1 MAETLFDEP
10 ARILRRQRALG
21 RESQP
26 FLAERI
32 LGEWLERLA
41 PVSRRF
47 ARVLVTGL
55 PPALQS
61 QLTGVGEDVRFA
73 PGIDALAEEEPASLD
88 LILVMGEL
96 DSRDE
101 LPLLLR
107 IIASRLAPG
116 GLLAGA
122 LPGGQ
127 SLPALRSALHAA
139 DREGG
144 AFAARM
150 HPRIEAGALATL
162 LGEAGLSDAVVD
174 VDRLTVRYRSLDR
187 LIADL
192 RDHGATNVLL
202 ARPRRA
208 MGKAALQVARS
219 TFLAMGDGQA
229 TSEQVEILHFA
240 GWAPRNGQTA

>member
-1 MAETLFDEP
+1 MAETFFDEP
-10 ARILRRQRALG
+10 ARIARRERALG
-21 RESQP
+21 REPRP

-47 ARVLVTGL
+47 DRVLVTGI
-55 PPALQS
+55 PSALQA
-61 QLTGVGEDVRFA
+61 QLAGVGGDVRFA
-73 PGIDALAEEEPASLD
+73 GGIDALAGEEPESLD

-96 DSRDE
+96 DCRDE

-122 LPGGQ
+122 VPGGQ
-127 SLPALRSALHAA
+127 SLPMLRAALHAA
-139 DREGG
+139 DREAG

-150 HPRIEAGALATL
+150 HPRIEPGALATL
-162 LGEAGLSDAVVD
+162 LGEAGLRDAVVD
-174 VDRLTVRYRSLDR
+174 VDRLTLRYRSLDR
-187 LIADL
+187 LVGDL

-202 ARPRRA
+202 ARTRRA
-208 MGKAALQVARS
+208 MGKAALRAARS
-219 TFLAMGDGQA
+219 AFEAAGDGQA
-229 TSEQVEILHFA
+229 TSEQVEILHYA
-240 GWAPRNGQTA
+240 GWAPRPGKTA